1 MPLMQDSAEQL
12 QRLYMAGFEL
22 ETFER
27 FPKAIGVL
35 RHGYI
40 AFLVPGP
47 DGLQILGNVGRR
59 MGESLGPLVE
69 RNGRGV
75 FVHKQEEIEA
85 TEQMIAELEQFRSD
99 LKRLLRGEDVPS
111 MV

>member
-1 MPLMQDSAEQL
+1 MPDSAEQL

-35 RHGYI
+35 RQGYV

-59 MGESLGPLVE
+59 MGESLGPLVD
-69 RNGRGV
+69 RGGRKL
-75 FVHKQEEIEA
+75 FIHKQEEIEA
-85 TEQMIAELEQFRSD
+85 TEQMIAELEQFRRD
-99 LKRLLRGEDVPS
+99 LKRLLRGEDPGQS
-111 MV
+111 I

>member
-1 MPLMQDSAEQL
+1 MLPEEQL

-35 RHGYI
+35 RAGYI
-40 AFLVPGP
+40 AFLIPGP

-69 RNGRGV
+69 RNGRKV
-75 FVHKQEEIEA
+75 FLHKQEEVEA
-85 TEQMIAELEQFRSD
+85 TAEMIAELERFRHD
-99 LKRLLRGEDVPS
+99 LKRLLRGEEVPPTI
-111 MV
+111 